1 MTDIII
7 AHGICSPIRPKV
19 TATLDPYG
27 VQYTINAW
35 TEDEAGT
42 NPGPDSDSMAWLHV
56 AQITVN
62 PQAAVWAEYLL
73 CRYMTANPG
82 VGMRLL
88 STPLDKRNQRWAARH
103 DRLPRAWRQEGC
115 KTQLPQ
121 AASTAR
127 KARTPSTRR
136 SPGRGDPG
144 PARLGLLGRLL
155 RRR

>member
-42 NPGPDSDSMAWLHV
+42 NPGPDSDSMAWRHV
-56 AQITVN
+56 AVVRVN
-62 PQAAVWAEYLL
+62 PQAAKWAEYLL
-73 CRYMTANPG
+73 CRYMAANPG

-88 STPLDKRNQRWAARH
+88 STPLDARNQRWAAKW
-103 DRLPRAWRQEGC
+103 DKLPRAWKQEGC
-115 KTQLPQ
+115 NAVPAKR
-121 AASTAR
+121 A
-127 KARTPSTRR
+127 ARTPAKRTRR
-136 SPGRGDPG
+136 TQ
-144 PARLGLLGRLL
+144 PAAPPRLGIIGRLL